1 MKSDRPSTPSIT
13 ASPSITNELFRFR
26 SAASDISGNRS
37 LQSWPLQVNGKF
49 LLLIAAFYRCELS
62 RLAPLSPACPHHYA
76 QGRGMASYREMDAV
90 GRDRARFVSLA
101 KHCLAFP
108 DINEWERKFLDSLI
122 RGNEIMVGPPEQLSL
137 RQAERLLSIRDEYEL
152 HSELHGGF

>member
-1 MKSDRPSTPSIT
+1 
-13 ASPSITNELFRFR
+13 
-26 SAASDISGNRS
+26 
-37 LQSWPLQVNGKF
+37 
-49 LLLIAAFYRCELS
+49 
-62 RLAPLSPACPHHYA
+62 
-76 QGRGMASYREMDAV
+76 MASYREMDAV

-122 RGNEIMVGPPEQLSL
+122 RGNEMMVGPPEQLSL

-152 HSELHGGF
+152 HSELHGGLILIARSKARDLGPLSKGSMPAFGPAPGGRVGLGRAAAQPYGVSVQ

>member
-1 MKSDRPSTPSIT
+1 
-13 ASPSITNELFRFR
+13 
-26 SAASDISGNRS
+26 
-37 LQSWPLQVNGKF
+37 
-49 LLLIAAFYRCELS
+49 
-62 RLAPLSPACPHHYA
+62 
-76 QGRGMASYREMDAV
+76 MASYREMDAV

-122 RGNEIMVGPPEQLSL
+122 RGNEMMGGPPEHLSL

-152 HSELHGGF
+152 HSELHGAV